1 MSWWLTRS
9 SRLASEKTAIAQ
21 LEDTSEW
28 LTLLKWRATNDLTMC
43 LDFVINHDGTEYA
56 LEMNYP
62 NVFPDAP
69 PMIFS
74 SDRSRISDHQYGAA
88 GELCLEHRP
97 DNWHPSV
104 TGADMISSAYRL
116 LSEEHPEGGAVVHA
130 HSAHVGSLGRD
141 MRSKLCRFVLSDADK
156 SALNDLTEHEV
167 TKFNLKERTVAKVYI
182 ASIETIGPKD
192 APLWRTDIAAS
203 PGGSSWDSLVVRV
216 PSFETSNT
224 LSADGLAKVF
234 ALLGLTE
241 LQGVTDVAS
250 DAARVLIGDADEW
263 QLLWFFTS
271 KDERKIIR
279 YSTLEI
285 PPDMQRLPAVY
296 ENLSGKRV
304 GLVGCG
310 SVGSKVAVSLARSGV
325 QNFFLIDEDVFFPG
339 NIVRNEL
346 ALDGVGVHKANLL
359 KDRLL
364 QISPSVDVKLL
375 RLSLG
380 GQESAASMA
389 AALEELQNCDVIV
402 DATADPVAFNMIA
415 SVAKRSKTAMIWCQV
430 FAGGIGGFIARARPD
445 IDPIP
450 TAARD
455 QIRQWCT
462 DQGVAWTGGQGVDAR
477 DYEGRAE
484 DGAPLVADDAEVSIV
499 AYHATRFV
507 TDYLTQP
514 DRSIFPM
521 SAYMIGMSSE
531 WAFNQPFDTG
541 PIDLRPEGD
550 WGDVVDRIDTD
561 EMVALLKEHV
571 VIEEAD
577 DASSSS

>member
-1 MSWWLTRS
+1 MSWWLARS
-9 SRLASEKTAIAQ
+9 ARLASEKTAIAQ

-28 LTLLKWRATNDLTMC
+28 LTLLKWRATSDLTMC
-43 LDFVINHDGTEYA
+43 LDFVINHDGTDYY

-116 LSEEHPEGGAVVHA
+116 LLEERPEGGAVVHA

-141 MRSKLCRFVLSDADK
+141 MRTKLCRLILSDADR
-156 SALNDLTEHEV
+156 SALNNLTEHEV
-167 TKFNLKERTVAKVYI
+167 TKLSLKKRAVAKVYV
-182 ASIETIGPKD
+182 ASIETIGSED
-192 APLWRTDIAAS
+192 APLWRTDI
-203 PGGSSWDSLVVRV
+203 PVPLGGTSLGGLVVRL
-216 PSFETSNT
+216 PSFGPTDS
-224 LSADGLAKVF
+224 LSPDELAKKF
-234 ALLGLTE
+234 AHLGLKE
-241 LQGVTDVAS
+241 LQAVTDVAG
-250 DAARVLIGDADEW
+250 DPEQLLIGDADEW

-279 YSTLEI
+279 YSTLKM
-285 PPDMQRLPAVY
+285 PPDSQRLQSAYV
-296 ENLSGKRV
+296 NLTGKRV

-310 SVGSKVAVSLARSGV
+310 SVGSMMAVSLARSGV
-325 QNFFLIDEDVFFPG
+325 QNFFLIDEDIFFPG
-339 NIVRNEL
+339 NVVRNDL

-359 KDRLL
+359 KERLL
-364 QISPSVDVKLL
+364 QINPDVDAKLL

-402 DATADPVAFNMIA
+402 DATADPAAFNMIA

-450 TAARD
+450 SAARD

-462 DQGVAWTGGQGVDAR
+462 DQGVAWTGLQGENAR
-477 DYEGRAE
+477 NYEGRAE
-484 DGAPLVADDAEVSIV
+484 SGAPLVADDAEVSIV

-507 TDYLTQP
+507 TDHLARP
-514 DRSIFPM
+514 ERSIFPM

-531 WAFNQPFDTG
+531 WVFNQPFDTC

-550 WGDVVDRIDTD
+550 WGDVVDRIDAD
-561 EMVALLKEHV
+561 EMVALFKEHV
-571 VIEEAD
+571 VIQETD
-577 DASSSS
+577 DASSGS

>member
-1 MSWWLTRS
+1 MNWWLTRS
-9 SRLASEKTAIAQ
+9 ARLASEKTTIAQ
-21 LEDTSEW
+21 LEDSSEW
-28 LTLLKWRATNDLTMC
+28 LKLLKWRATSDLTLC
-43 LDFVINHDGTEYA
+43 LDFVINHGGIDYA
-56 LEMNYP
+56 LEMDYP

-74 SDRSRISDHQYGAA
+74 SNRSRISDHQYGAA

-97 DNWHPSV
+97 DNWHPNV
-104 TGADMISSAYRL
+104 TGADMISSTYRL
-116 LSEEHPEGGAVVHA
+116 LSEERPESGAIVYA
-130 HSAHVGSLGRD
+130 HSAHVGSLGKD
-141 MRSKLCRFVLSDADK
+141 MRTKLCRLVLSCSDK
-156 SALNDLTEHEV
+156 VALNSLTEHEV
-167 TKFNLKERTVAKVYI
+167 TRLSLKERAVAKIYI
-182 ASIETIGPKD
+182 ANIETIGPKD
-192 APLWRTDIAAS
+192 TPLWRTDIGAS
-203 PGGSSWDSLVVRV
+203 AGGSCSDSLVVRV
-216 PSFETSNT
+216 PTFETSNM
-224 LSADGLAKVF
+224 LSADELEKVF
-234 ALLGLTE
+234 ARLGLTE
-241 LQGVTDVAS
+241 LISATDVAN
-250 DAARVLIGDADEW
+250 DPVPVLIGDADKW

-271 KDERKIIR
+271 KNERKLIR

-285 PPDMQRLPAVY
+285 PPDMQRLPTAY
-296 ENLSGKRV
+296 ENLVGKRV

-325 QNFFLIDEDVFFPG
+325 QNFFLVDEDIFFPG

-346 ALDGVGVHKANLL
+346 ALDGIGVHKTNLL

-364 QISPSVDVKLL
+364 QICPSIDAKLL

-380 GQESAASMA
+380 GQESAASMT

-402 DATADPVAFNMIA
+402 DATADPVAFNLMA
-415 SVAKRSKTAMIWCQV
+415 SAAKRSKTAMIWCQV

-450 TAARD
+450 SAARD

-462 DQGVAWTGGQGVDAR
+462 DQGVAWSSWQVENAQS
-477 DYEGRAE
+477 YEGRTE
-484 DGAPLVADDAEVSIV
+484 NGAPLVADDAEVSIV

-507 TDYLTQP
+507 TDYLAQP
-514 DRSIFPM
+514 ERSIFPM

-531 WAFNQPFDTG
+531 WAFNQPFDTV

-550 WGDVVDRIDTD
+550 WGDIVDPIDAE
-561 EMVALLKEHV
+561 EMMVLIKEHL

-577 DASSSS
+577 DASSCS

>member
-1 MSWWLTRS
+1 MIWWLTRS

-28 LTLLKWRATNDLTMC
+28 LTLLGWRATSDLTMC
-43 LDFVINHDGTEYA
+43 LDFVINHNGTDFA

-74 SDRSRISDHQYGAA
+74 SDRSRISGHQYGAA

-116 LSEEHPEGGAVVHA
+116 LSEERPESGAIVYA

-141 MRSKLCRFVLSDADK
+141 MRTKLCRLVLSSSDK
-156 SALNDLTEHEV
+156 LALNGLTEHEV
-167 TKFNLKERTVAKVYI
+167 TRFSLKERTVAKVNI
-182 ASIETIGPKD
+182 ASIETISPKD
-192 APLWRTDIAAS
+192 APLWRTDIGAS
-203 PGGSSWDSLVVRV
+203 SGGASSDSLVVRV
-216 PSFETSNT
+216 PTFETSNT
-224 LSADGLAKVF
+224 LSADGLEKVF
-234 ALLGLTE
+234 DRLGLTE
-241 LQGVTDVAS
+241 LICATDVAS
-250 DAARVLIGDADEW
+250 DPVHVLIGDADEW
-263 QLLWFFTS
+263 QLLWFITS
-271 KDERKIIR
+271 KNERMIIR

-285 PPDMQRLPAVY
+285 PPHMQRLPTAY
-296 ENLSGKRV
+296 EKLAGKRV

-325 QNFFLIDEDVFFPG
+325 QKFFLVDEDIFFPG

-346 ALDGVGVHKANLL
+346 ALDGIGVHKADLL

-364 QISPSVDVKLL
+364 QICPSIDAKLL

-380 GQESAASMA
+380 GQESAASMTA
-389 AALEELQNCDVIV
+389 AFEELQNCDVIV
-402 DATADPVAFNMIA
+402 DATADPVAFNLIA
-415 SVAKRSKTAMIWCQV
+415 SAAKRSKTVMIWCQV

-450 TAARD
+450 SAARD

-462 DQGVAWTGGQGVDAR
+462 DQGVAWTGSQGEDAR
-477 DYEGRAE
+477 NYEARGE
-484 DGAPLVADDAEVSIV
+484 NGAPLVADDAEVSIV

-507 TDYLTQP
+507 TDYLAQP
-514 DRSIFPM
+514 ERSIFPM

-550 WGDVVDRIDTD
+550 WGDIVDRIDVD
-561 EMVALLKEHV
+561 EMVALFKEHM
-571 VIEEAD
+571 VIEETD
-577 DASSSS
+577 DASSGS

>member
-9 SRLASEKTAIAQ
+9 TRLASEKTAIAQ
-21 LEDTSEW
+21 LEDISEW
-28 LTLLKWRATNDLTMC
+28 LTVLKWRATNDLTMC
-43 LDFVINHDGTEYA
+43 LDFVISHDGTEYA

-88 GELCLEHRP
+88 GELCLEHRQ

-104 TGADMISSAYRL
+104 TGADMISSAFHL

-141 MRSKLCRFVLSDADK
+141 MRSKLCRLVLSEADK
-156 SALNDLTEHEV
+156 AALNDLAEHEV
-167 TKFNLKERTVAKVYI
+167 TEFSLKERTVAEVFI
-182 ASIETIGPKD
+182 TSIETIGDKD
-192 APLWRTDIAAS
+192 APLWRTDNAAS
-203 PGGSSWDSLVVRV
+203 RGGSSWDSLVVRV
-216 PSFETSNT
+216 PTFETSNM
-224 LSADGLAKVF
+224 LSAGELETVF
-234 ALLGLTE
+234 AHLGLTG
-241 LQGVTDVAS
+241 LQSVTDVTS

-279 YSTLEI
+279 YTTLEI
-285 PPDMQRLPAVY
+285 PPDKQRLPASY
-296 ENLSGKRV
+296 ADLAGKRV
-304 GLVGCG
+304 GIVGCG
-310 SVGSKVAVSLARSGV
+310 SVGSKVAVSLARTGV
-325 QNFFLIDEDVFFPG
+325 QSFFLIDEDVFFPG

-346 ALDGVGVHKANLL
+346 ALDGVGVHKANML
-359 KDRLL
+359 KNRLL
-364 QISPSVDVKLL
+364 QICPSVDAKLL
-375 RLSLG
+375 RMSLG

-415 SVAKRSKTAMIWCQV
+415 SAAKRSKTAMIWCQV

-445 IDPIP
+445 IDPVP
-450 TAARD
+450 TSARD
-455 QIRQWCT
+455 QIRRWCT
-462 DQGVAWTGGQGVDAR
+462 DQGVAWTGGQGEDAG

-499 AYHATRFV
+499 AFHATRFV
-507 TDYLTQP
+507 TDYLAQP

-531 WAFNQPFDTG
+531 WAFKQPFDTG
-541 PIDLRPEGD
+541 PINLRPEGD
-550 WGDVVDRIDTD
+550 WGDVVDRIDPD
-561 EMVALLKEHV
+561 EMVALFKEHV
-571 VIEEAD
+571 MIEEID
-577 DASSSS
+577 DASSGS

>member
-9 SRLASEKTAIAQ
+9 SRLALEKKAIAQ
-21 LEDTSEW
+21 VEDTSEW
-28 LTLLKWRATNDLTMC
+28 LTVLNWRATNDLTMC
-43 LDFVINHDGTEYA
+43 LDLVINHDGTEYA
-56 LEMNYP
+56 LEMSYP

-116 LSEEHPEGGAVVHA
+116 LSEERPEGGTVVHA

-141 MRSKLCRFVLSDADK
+141 MRTKSCRLVLSSSDK
-156 SALNDLTEHEV
+156 TALNDLTEHEV
-167 TKFNLKERTVAKVYI
+167 TGFSLKERTVAEVYI
-182 ASIETIGPKD
+182 ASIETIGSKD
-192 APLWRTDIAAS
+192 TPLWRTDIGMS
-203 PGGSSWDSLVVRV
+203 PGGSCWDSLVVRA
-216 PSFETSNT
+216 PSFATSNT

-241 LQGVTDVAS
+241 LQSATDVES
-250 DAARVLIGDADEW
+250 DSVRVLIGDADLW

-271 KDERKIIR
+271 KNERKIIR

-285 PPDMQRLPAVY
+285 PPDKQRLPTVY
-296 ENLSGKRV
+296 ENIAGKSV
-304 GLVGCG
+304 GIVGCG
-310 SVGSKVAVSLARSGV
+310 SVGSKMAVSLARSGV
-325 QNFFLIDEDVFFPG
+325 QNFFLVDEDVFFPG
-339 NIVRNEL
+339 NVVRNEL
-346 ALDGVGVHKANLL
+346 ALDGIGVHKANLL

-364 QISPSVDVKLL
+364 QINPGVDARLL

-415 SVAKRSKTAMIWCQV
+415 SVAKRSKTVMIWCQV

-462 DQGVAWTGGQGVDAR
+462 DQGVAWTGGQGEDSEN
-477 DYEGRAE
+477 YEGLAG

-531 WAFNQPFDTG
+531 WAFSQPFDTG

-550 WGDVVDRIDTD
+550 WGDIVDRIDTD
-561 EMVALLKEHV
+561 EMVALFKEHFA
-571 VIEEAD
+571 IEGSK
-577 DASSSS
+577 DASSGS

>member
-9 SRLASEKTAIAQ
+9 SRLASEKTAISQ

-28 LTLLKWRATNDLTMC
+28 LTLLKWRATSDLTMC
-43 LDFVINHDGTEYA
+43 LDFVINHDGTDYA

-74 SDRSRISDHQYGAA
+74 SDRSRISGHQYGAS
-88 GELCLEHRP
+88 GELCLERRP

-104 TGADMISSAYRL
+104 TGAEMISSAYRL
-116 LSEEHPEGGAVVHA
+116 LLEERPEGGAVVHA

-141 MRSKLCRFVLSDADK
+141 MRTKSCRLVLSGSDK
-156 SALNDLTEHEV
+156 TALNDLTEHEV
-167 TKFNLKERTVAKVYI
+167 TGFRLKERTVAKVYI

-192 APLWRTDIAAS
+192 APLWRTDIGVS
-203 PGGSSWDSLVVRV
+203 SGGSICDSLVVRV
-216 PSFETSNT
+216 PTFETSNT
-224 LSADGLAKVF
+224 LSADGLEEVF
-234 ALLGLTE
+234 ACLGLTE
-241 LQGVTDVAS
+241 LRGVTDVES
-250 DAARVLIGDADEW
+250 DPAPVLIGDADDW

-271 KDERKIIR
+271 ENERKIVR

-285 PPDMQRLPAVY
+285 PPDMQRLPTAY
-296 ENLSGKRV
+296 ENLAGKRV

-325 QNFFLIDEDVFFPG
+325 QSFFLLDEDVFFPG

-346 ALDGVGVHKANLL
+346 ALDGIGVHKANLL

-364 QISPSVDVKLL
+364 QIGPSIDAKLL

-380 GQESAASMA
+380 GQESAASMV

-415 SVAKRSKTAMIWCQV
+415 SVAKRSKTAMVWCQV

-450 TAARD
+450 SAARD

-462 DQGVAWTGGQGVDAR
+462 DQGVAWTGWQGKSAR
-477 DYEGRAE
+477 SYEGRAE
-484 DGAPLVADDAEVSIV
+484 SGVPLVADDAEVSIV

-507 TDYLTQP
+507 TDYLAQP
-514 DRSIFPM
+514 ERSIFPM

-550 WGDVVDRIDTD
+550 WGDVVDRIDAD
-561 EMVALLKEHV
+561 EMVALFKEHV
-571 VIEEAD
+571 VIEETD
-577 DASSSS
+577 DASSGS